1 MMGLNLILL
10 VAGVSAVSS
19 IISIIFMKKVY
30 YRYIEKF
37 FKDMEKTINVV
48 WGKGNAGENKRFWE
62 LNPDYKAKADSL
74 IRDARELW
82 DGLEI
87 LRTKQEEIKVDVEKT
102 NKAIEKGNAKAEEV
116 LKIIETFDDEK
127 FKKLKKIIE
136 LMN

>member
-1 MMGLNLILL
+1 MNLNLILL
-10 VAGVSAVSS
+10 VAGVSVISS

-37 FKDMEKTINVV
+37 FNDMKETIKVV
-48 WGKGNAGENKRFWE
+48 WGKENPGENKHFWE

-82 DGLEI
+82 D
-87 LRTKQEEIKVDVEKT
+87 V
-102 NKAIEKGNAKAEEV
+102 KAEEI
-116 LKIIETFDDEK
+116 LKMIESFDDEK
-127 FKKLKKIIE
+127 FKKLKKIVE

>member
-1 MMGLNLILL
+1 MNLNLILL
-10 VAGVSAVSS
+10 VAGVSVISS

-37 FKDMEKTINVV
+37 FKDMEKTMKVV
-48 WGKGNAGENKRFWE
+48 WGKGNVGENKRFWE

-87 LRTKQEEIKVDVEKT
+87 LRAKQKEITEEVE
-102 NKAIEKGNAKAEEV
+102 NSNEILEKKIAKAEEI
-116 LKIIETFDDEK
+116 LKIIEAFDDEK
-127 FKKLKKIIE
+127 FQKLKKIIE

>member
-1 MMGLNLILL
+1 MNLNLILL
-10 VAGVSAVSS
+10 VAGVSVTSS

-30 YRYIEKF
+30 YRYLEKF
-37 FKDMEKTINVV
+37 FKDMEETMKVI
-48 WGKGNAGENKRFWE
+48 WGKENLGENKRFWE

-87 LRTKQEEIKVDVEKT
+87 LRAKQKEITEEVENS
-102 NKAIEKGNAKAEEV
+102 NKMLEKKIAKAEEI
-116 LKIIETFDDEK
+116 LKIIEAFDDEK
-127 FKKLKKIIE
+127 FKKLKKIVE

>member
-1 MMGLNLILL
+1 MNLNLILL
-10 VAGVSAVSS
+10 VAGVSVISS

-37 FKDMEKTINVV
+37 FNDMKETIKVV
-48 WGKGNAGENKRFWE
+48 WGKENPGENKHFWE
-62 LNPDYKAKADSL
+62 LNPDYKAKTDSL

-87 LRTKQEEIKVDVEKT
+87 LKEKQEEITEEVENA
-102 NKAIEKGNAKAEEV
+102 NKMLEKKIVKAEEI
-116 LKIIETFDDEK
+116 LKMIESFDDEK
-127 FKKLKKIIE
+127 FKKLKKIVE

>member
-1 MMGLNLILL
+1 MNLNLILL
-10 VAGVSAVSS
+10 VAGVSAISS

-37 FKDMEKTINVV
+37 FEDMKETIKVV
-48 WGKGNAGENKRFWE
+48 WGKENPGENKHFWE
-62 LNPDYKAKADSL
+62 LNSDYKAKADSL

-87 LRTKQEEIKVDVEKT
+87 LRTKQKEITEEVENS
-102 NKAIEKGNAKAEEV
+102 NKMLEKKIAKAEEI
-116 LKIIETFDDEK
+116 LKIIEAFDDEK
-127 FKKLKKIIE
+127 FQKLKKIVE

>member
-1 MMGLNLILL
+1 MNLNLILL
-10 VAGVSAVSS
+10 VAGVSIASS

-30 YRYIEKF
+30 YRSVEKF
-37 FKDMEKTINVV
+37 FRDTEETIKVV
-48 WGKGNAGENKRFWE
+48 WGKENPGENKRFWE

-74 IRDARELW
+74 VRDARELW
-82 DGLEI
+82 NGLEI
-87 LRTKQEEIKVDVEKT
+87 LETKQRELKEDIEKT
-102 NKAIEKGNAKAEEV
+102 NKAIEKGNAKVEEV

>member
-1 MMGLNLILL
+1 MNLNLILL
-10 VAGVSAVSS
+10 VAGVSIASS

-30 YRYIEKF
+30 YRSVEKF
-37 FKDMEKTINVV
+37 FRDMEETIKVV
-48 WGKGNAGENKRFWE
+48 WGKENPGENKRFWE

-74 IRDARELW
+74 VRDARELW
-82 DGLEI
+82 NGLEI
-87 LRTKQEEIKVDVEKT
+87 LETKQRELKEDIEKT
-102 NKAIEKGNAKAEEV
+102 NKAIEKGNAKVEEV

>member
-1 MMGLNLILL
+1 MNLNLILL
-10 VAGVSAVSS
+10 VAGVSVTSS

-37 FKDMEKTINVV
+37 FEDMKETIKVV
-48 WGKGNAGENKRFWE
+48 WGKENPGENKHFWE
-62 LNPDYKAKADSL
+62 LNSDYKAKADSL

-87 LRTKQEEIKVDVEKT
+87 LRAKQKEITEEVENS
-102 NKAIEKGNAKAEEV
+102 NKMLEKKIAKAEEI
-116 LKIIETFDDEK
+116 LKIVEAFDDEK
-127 FKKLKKIIE
+127 FEKLKKIVE

>member
-1 MMGLNLILL
+1 MNLNLILL
-10 VAGVSAVSS
+10 VAGVSIASS

-30 YRYIEKF
+30 YRSVEKF
-37 FKDMEKTINVV
+37 FRDMEETIKVV
-48 WGKGNAGENKRFWE
+48 WGKDNSGENKRFWE

-87 LRTKQEEIKVDVEKT
+87 LKEKQEEIKEEAENANKMLEK
-102 NKAIEKGNAKAEEV
+102 KIVKAEEI
-116 LKIIETFDDEK
+116 LKIIESFDNEK
-127 FKKLKKIIE
+127 FEKLKKIVE

>member
-1 MMGLNLILL
+1 MNLNLILL
-10 VAGVSAVSS
+10 VAGVSVTSS

-37 FKDMEKTINVV
+37 FEDMKETIKVV
-48 WGKGNAGENKRFWE
+48 WGKENPGENKHFWE

-74 IRDARELW
+74 IRNAQELW

-87 LRTKQEEIKVDVEKT
+87 LRTKQKEITEEVE
-102 NKAIEKGNAKAEEV
+102 NSNEMLEKKIAKAEEI
-116 LKIIETFDDEK
+116 LKIIESFDDEK
-127 FKKLKKIIE
+127 FQKLKKIVE

>member
-1 MMGLNLILL
+1 MNLNLILL
-10 VAGVSAVSS
+10 MAGVSVISS
-19 IISIIFMKKVY
+19 VISIIFMKKVY

-37 FKDMEKTINVV
+37 FKDMEKTMKVV
-48 WGKGNAGENKRFWE
+48 WGKGNAGENKHFWE

-87 LRTKQEEIKVDVEKT
+87 LRTKQKEITEEVE
-102 NKAIEKGNAKAEEV
+102 NSNEMLEKKIAKAEEI
-116 LKIIETFDDEK
+116 LKIIEEFDDEK

>member
-1 MMGLNLILL
+1 MNLNLILL
-10 VAGVSAVSS
+10 VAGVSVISS

-30 YRYIEKF
+30 YRSVEKF
-37 FKDMEKTINVV
+37 FRDMEETIKVV
-48 WGKGNAGENKRFWE
+48 WGKDNPGENKRFWE
-62 LNPDYKAKADSL
+62 LNPDYKEKADSL

-87 LRTKQEEIKVDVEKT
+87 LKEKQEEITEEVENT
-102 NKAIEKGNAKAEEV
+102 NKMLEKKNVKVEEI

>member
-1 MMGLNLILL
+1 MNLNLILL
-10 VAGVSAVSS
+10 VAGVSVISS

-37 FKDMEKTINVV
+37 FNDMKETIKVV
-48 WGKGNAGENKRFWE
+48 WGKENPGENKHFWE

-87 LRTKQEEIKVDVEKT
+87 LKEKQEEITEEVENT
-102 NKAIEKGNAKAEEV
+102 NKMLEKKIVKAEEI
-116 LKIIETFDDEK
+116 LKMIESFDDEK
-127 FKKLKKIIE
+127 FKKLKKIVE